1 MLITQNWKLAKVY
14 WRFLDNCLVIWV
26 LLIFFLITHNTA
38 LKRPVC
44 WISLP
49 FVVPSNSEMS
59 CDTEKIKSPNG
70 AKLESSGGWGKRDT
84 EGK

>member
-1 MLITQNWKLAKVY
+1 M
-14 WRFLDNCLVIWV
+14 
-26 LLIFFLITHNTA
+26 
-38 LKRPVC
+38 KRPVC

-70 AKLESSGGWGKRDT
+70 AKLESSGGEERETRRKVTNFGQ
-84 EGK
+84 